1 MFRLTINY
9 QRFLF
14 LLRCLR
20 FDDRATRAERMQIDN
35 LAAVREICDVL
46 QAKFREAYTPG
57 ENVTIDEQLIG
68 FRGRFKGKV
77 YMPSKPNKYGI
88 KNQALVDSKTFY
100 MLSFEVYSGKQP
112 SGKVTKSQTVL
123 MTL

>member
-57 ENVTIDEQLIG
+57 ENVTIDEQLDW
-68 FRGRFKGKV
+68 V
-77 YMPSKPNKYGI
+77 SW
-88 KNQALVDSKTFY
+88 
-100 MLSFEVYSGKQP
+100 SFQRQSLHAQQ
-112 SGKVTKSQTVL
+112 TK
-123 MTL
+123 

>member
-14 LLRCLR
+14 LLRCLT

-88 KNQALVDSKTFY
+88 KIKHWWTLKHSICYLLRFILANSLRVRLPS
-100 MLSFEVYSGKQP
+100 LKQ
-112 SGKVTKSQTVL
+112 S
-123 MTL
+123 